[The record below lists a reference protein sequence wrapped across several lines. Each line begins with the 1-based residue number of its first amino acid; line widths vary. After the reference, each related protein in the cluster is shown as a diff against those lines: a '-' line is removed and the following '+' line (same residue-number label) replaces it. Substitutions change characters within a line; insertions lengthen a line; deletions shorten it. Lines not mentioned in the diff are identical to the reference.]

1 MQSLTN
7 VMADIHAAELH
18 EHANHGQSV
27 PGTTRTRTRVS
38 GRGVAAALRGYLGH
52 AFATDEQPLRRAG
65 RGAR

>member
-1 MQSLTN
+1 MQSLLTN
-7 VMADIHAAELH
+7 VMADVHAAELH
-18 EHANHGQSV
+18 EHANHGHAV
-27 PGTTRTRTRVS
+27 PATTRTRLA